1 MNREITPL
9 LNLVQG
15 LQLKQPLDLPF
26 SIIPMMYESISTKE
40 LLHSKIL
47 AELLNPQG
55 RHRCGEAFLREFL
68 SQIGISE
75 PQKLSEAHADTEV
88 GTADGRRIDILI
100 TWEKDRAIIIE
111 NKLNNAV
118 DQPDQLKD
126 YLKDVTEHK
135 GRKVLKTVYIPLM
148 ESRTTHETICGE
160 VVHLYPRQ
168 LLEWLAACKKN
179 CPEAISYI
187 REYELLLNYMNT
199 VNINY
204 MNAKELYDQ
213 LSKADPS
220 LMQTAETLARIVNSP
235 EWLNI
240 IRTRILEDVKT
251 ALPGE
256 YLPELKF
263 QFQTR
268 TSELW
273 LWFDNY
279 KYWISIDVVDK
290 YQLYLYFDKKQE
302 QLPDGIVSDMEGAY
316 GREYW
321 YRLKEQYS
329 RYSEEE
335 YTKMIRSIVDWLKL
349 SIRK

>member
-1 MNREITPL
+1 MNREITHL
-9 LNLVQG
+9 LNLAQG
-15 LQLKQPLDLPF
+15 LQLMQPLDPPF

-47 AELLNPQG
+47 TELLNPQG

-68 SQIGISE
+68 LQIGVSE
-75 PQKLSEAHADTEV
+75 PQDLSDARANPEVKTAAD
-88 GTADGRRIDILI
+88 RRIDILI
-100 TWEKDRAIIIE
+100 TWGVDRAVIIE
-111 NKLNNAV
+111 NKLNNAC

-126 YLKDVTEHK
+126 YLKDVTEYK
-135 GRKVLKTVYIPLM
+135 RRKVLKIVYIPLM
-148 ESRTTHETICGE
+148 ESRKTHETICGE

-168 LLEWLAACKKN
+168 LLEWLNACKKN
-179 CPEAISYI
+179 CPEATSYI

-240 IRTRILEDVKT
+240 IRNRILEDVKRE
-251 ALPGE
+251 LSE
-256 YLPELKF
+256 NHLPELKYK
-263 QFQTR
+263 FQTR

-279 KYWISIDVVDK
+279 KYWLSIDVVDQ
-290 YQLYLYFDKKQE
+290 YQFYVYFDKKQE
-302 QLPDGIVSDMEGAY
+302 RLPDGMVSDMEGAY
-316 GREYW
+316 GQEYW
-321 YRLKEQYS
+321 YRLEGQYS

-335 YTKMIRSIVDWLKL
+335 YTKMIRNIINWLKR
-349 SIRK
+349 SIKE

>member
-1 MNREITPL
+1 MNREITQL

-26 SIIPMMYESISTKE
+26 SIIPIMYESISTKE

-75 PQKLSEAHADTEV
+75 PQKLSDARADTEV

-100 TWEKDRAIIIE
+100 TWGKDRAVIIE

-135 GRKVLKTVYIPLM
+135 GRRVLKTVYIPLM

-168 LLEWLAACKKN
+168 LLEWLAACK
-179 CPEAISYI
+179 
-187 REYELLLNYMNT
+187 R
-199 VNINY
+199 
-204 MNAKELYDQ
+204 
-213 LSKADPS
+213 
-220 LMQTAETLARIVNSP
+220 TARGRSP
-235 EWLNI
+235 
-240 IRTRILEDVKT
+240 
-251 ALPGE
+251 
-256 YLPELKF
+256 
-263 QFQTR
+263 
-268 TSELW
+268 TSGSTN
-273 LWFDNY
+273 FC
-279 KYWISIDVVDK
+279 
-290 YQLYLYFDKKQE
+290 
-302 QLPDGIVSDMEGAY
+302 
-316 GREYW
+316 
-321 YRLKEQYS
+321 
-329 RYSEEE
+329 
-335 YTKMIRSIVDWLKL
+335 
-349 SIRK
+349 